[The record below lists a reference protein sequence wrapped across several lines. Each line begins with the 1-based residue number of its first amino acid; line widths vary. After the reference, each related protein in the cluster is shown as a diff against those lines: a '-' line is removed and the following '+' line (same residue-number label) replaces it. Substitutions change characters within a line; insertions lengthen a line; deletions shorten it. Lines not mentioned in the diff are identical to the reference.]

1 MRIFV
6 DTDPITRNWQLL
18 LLGLFAGLLGQPA
31 AAGEDFPAPP
41 RAQVEWVSSN
51 MIYNS
56 RPTQVRSFKSR
67 LPVDRVLEYYRNL
80 WQDGFRDRPGYMETD
95 TMQPWRI
102 ISRITDEHLLT
113 VQVMSQGNDSKG
125 YLSVTPLDSFLD
137 EGEPMGQGFP
147 MMQGSKVVNDIRTP
161 DAGRDGRTLFLSN
174 DFSVNGNANYYRD
187 HYDLRGWKIDMDKA
201 PSAGDQ
207 HVLAFSKGRKKVN
220 IVITRN
226 QDRSFVVAN
235 SVE

>member
-1 MRIFV
+1 MV
-6 DTDPITRNWQLL
+6 TALTTRTGFRHLL
-18 LLGLFAGLLGQPA
+18 IPGLCALLLGQPA

-51 MIYNS
+51 MVYNN
-56 RPTQVRSFKSR
+56 RTMQVRTFKSR
-67 LPVDRVLEYYRNL
+67 LPAERVLEYYRNL
-80 WQDGFRDRPGYMETD
+80 WQDGFKGRPGYTETD

-102 ISRITDEHLLT
+102 ISRITDDHLLT
-113 VQVMSQGNDSKG
+113 VQVMSMGNDSKG
-125 YLSVTPLDSFLD
+125 YLSASPLGEIFD
-137 EGEPMGQGFP
+137 EGEPLGQDFP
-147 MMQGSKVVNDIRTP
+147 MMQGSKVINDIKTP

-187 HYDLRGWKIDMDKA
+187 HYDLRGWKIDMDQA
-201 PSAGDQ
+201 PSTGDQ
-207 HVLAFSKGRKKVN
+207 HVLAFSKGRKKIN
-220 IVITRN
+220 IVITRK